1 MRRAEYNLHNAM
13 KRVAFLK
20 KQYEKEKGE
29 YDSGIRLEENLE
41 NAIQ

>member
-1 MRRAEYNLHNAM
+1 MGKLTDRYENKNLVDLA
-13 KRVAFLK
+13 K